1 MATIRDV
8 ARRAG
13 VSVGTVS
20 HVINN
25 TVPVKKETRD
35 GVLEAIRELDYHPN
49 LVARSLQS
57 RKTNTISLVLPATE
71 RNLGEHSYLSELL
84 AGITDESRHH
94 SFDLLLSTSCPED
107 EELSIYRR
115 MVRGKRVDGCI
126 ITCTKEND
134 ERIAYFLQE
143 NMPFVAF
150 GRSNEEWGFPYVD
163 VDGKAGVQQ
172 GVRYLID
179 LGHRRIGFMGLPPEL
194 MCSRHR
200 LEGYRAALEEEGLIF
215 DLGLVTEGKASQPGG
230 YQAMKRLLEVELQPT
245 AIMTSSDLMAL
256 GAMKAASEKGL
267 RVGGDISIVGF
278 DDIQLAAN
286 YHPPLTTIRQPTYKI
301 GVMLCHMLI
310 QLIRGEELS
319 ERQIILQPE
328 LVVRESCRRRG

>member
-1 MATIRDV
+1 MATITDV

-25 TVPVKKETRD
+25 TVPVKRETRD
-35 GVLEAIRELDYHPN
+35 RVLGAIRELDYHPN

-94 SFDLLLSTSCPED
+94 SFDLLLSTSCAED

-134 ERIAYFLQE
+134 ERIAYFLEE

-179 LGHRRIGFMGLPPEL
+179 LGHRRIGFMGLPLEL

-200 LEGYRAALEEEGLIF
+200 LKGYRAALEEEGLIF
-215 DLGLVTEGKASQPGG
+215 DPGLVTEGKASQPGG

-267 RVGGDISIVGF
+267 SVGGDISIVGF

-301 GVMLCHMLI
+301 GVTLCHMLI
-310 QLIRGEELS
+310 QLIRGEELI

-328 LVVRESCRRRG
+328 LVVRESCGRRG

>member
-1 MATIRDV
+1 MANIKDV
-8 ARRAG
+8 ARQAG
-13 VSVGTVS
+13 VSIGTVS

-25 TVPVKKETRD
+25 TVPVRGVTRD
-35 GVLEAIRELDYHPN
+35 RVLEAVKELDYHPN
-49 LVARSLQS
+49 SVARSLQS
-57 RKTNTISLVLPATE
+57 RRTNTISLVLPTTE
-71 RNLGEHSYLSELL
+71 RNLEEHSYLSELL
-84 AGITDESRHH
+84 AGIMDESRHH
-94 SFDLLLSTSCPED
+94 SFDLLLSASCPET

-126 ITCTKEND
+126 ITCTKEDD
-134 ERIAYFLQE
+134 ERIVYFLE
-143 NMPFVAF
+143 EDMPFVAF
-150 GRSNEEWGFPYVD
+150 GRSNEEWDFPYVD
-163 VDGKAGVQQ
+163 VDGKAGVHQ

-179 LGHRRIGFMGLPPEL
+179 LGHRRIGFMGLPSEL

-200 LEGYRAALEEEGLIF
+200 LEGYHAALEEEGLPF
-215 DLGLVTEGKASQPGG
+215 DSSLVTEGKASQAGG
-230 YQAMKRLLEVELQPT
+230 YHAMKNLLEVEPSPT

-267 RVGGDISIVGF
+267 SVGRDISIVGF

-328 LVVRESCRRRG
+328 LIVRESCGRKR